1 MTALQFLAKLLKLMR
16 SSYNTFNANQRL
28 KHKYQKSKDCKEMR
42 EQQARRTF
50 TFCFENCNETN
61 ARNSTQVRK
70 SNKKAHCGIKRRNIT
85 KQKAIKRRKRRKAK
99 RNCQNTNRKLTRRE
113 EKNMNG
119 KSCRTCGTVKV
130 KAKVRVDPQQEP
142 FRLFTDFGSNEF
154 NLLR

>member
-1 MTALQFLAKLLKLMR
+1 MPIKDSNTNTEKAKTANGRGNGAKRAAGRQDELLPFVSKIVTKPMR
-16 SSYNTFNANQRL
+16 GTQAQR
-28 KHKYQKSKDCKEMR
+28 
-42 EQQARRTF
+42 A
-50 TFCFENCNETN
+50 
-61 ARNSTQVRK
+61 STQVTK

-130 KAKVRVDPQQEP
+130 KAKVRASPQEQQQQHQPEHFQEP

-154 NLLR
+154 NL